1 MNPQSPSLQQ
11 IFDADIIREY
21 ALEEVHRYF
30 ENQVYDP
37 QSNAEICN
45 SVSQAI
51 LSRIAPGGKTNFKFV
66 AHCMI
71 SPRDTSGYDT
81 FSNNYWN
88 NNTDGMTVVDFEN
101 NDLHFSITIWGLST
115 IDSNRSNKPI

>member
-11 IFDADIIREY
+11 VFNADIIREY

-37 QSNAEICN
+37 QTNAEICN

-66 AHCMI
+66 VHCLI

-115 IDSNRSNKPI
+115 IDSNRSNQPI